1 MKKMKKPLALL
12 LTVLLAFCSLALTA
26 SASVPG
32 GSYTAYQDMDYSFL
46 SYYCNLVRADD
57 PRDMQDDA
65 FYLMMKEHA
74 GEDEESGRIKSF
86 ELLVNNAYTILFY
99 DADGND
105 LTPVAMTDKGDPYA
119 FGVTHTYEVT
129 FSQYQSTV
137 YICFEV
143 PTVSPDEISVTIN
156 DGIGVN
162 FLLGLDDPSREGV
175 ESVTVTYK
183 NLSGETV
190 TETRQKNALPV
201 ENGKY
206 KITVRIAPAQ
216 LADEIT
222 VKVGSEDAIG
232 TSVLNYCEELISGD
246 YAQKYKDVAL
256 ALEQY
261 AQAANNVFGYSDD
274 TITDIGELST
284 DAVQNAAVVFNDA
297 TGAVTGASFMALTKP
312 EFRFYTAGIDETTAV
327 DYNEAGVTATM
338 ADGGDTLN
346 ARFVKKA
353 DGKVLL
359 EVTGVSAENMDKDIT
374 VTVTGLGDI
383 TFNGNA
389 FAKAMAKSGNTAQQN
404 LGAALYNYGAAA
416 KKCFTAEKIVD
427 LGTLDGDYEAQDGD
441 VLTGTLA
448 GDYKITVADGANVT
462 LKDANV
468 TCLTKD
474 AEFAAINPLGDAA
487 ITIEGTNTV
496 KGGDEEYPGIYVPKN
511 KTLTIDGAGSLKA
524 DSGGY
529 SCGIGGGDQISA
541 GNIVING
548 STITADGGESAAGIG
563 SGYLGEC
570 GSITINGGTVTAN
583 GGGDAAGIGSGSD
596 ADCGDITIN
605 GGTVTANGG
614 WVAAGIGSGSNA
626 DCGDI
631 TISGGTVT
639 AYGGFESAGI
649 GSGVEADCGDIT
661 ISGGTVTAEGGYRAV
676 GIGSGEDG
684 SCDNIT
690 ISGGT
695 VTAKATE
702 RSGYPAIGSSAYAS
716 CGNILIK
723 NTVAAVYLLPS
734 GGQDQV
740 AAIGA
745 AGEGT
750 CGTVTIEDGA
760 NVIRN

>member
-1 MKKMKKPLALL
+1 MYWPMQTTKKVLALL
-12 LTVLLAFCSLALTA
+12 LAAVLALGTFAMTA
-26 SASVPG
+26 SAVGDTLQATPAQLTLTVGENGTVVIKDGVLGNAADDNVIPGLNSEIHANQATSLTIGNGHSIRILEEGSIKMDPG
-32 GSYTAYQDMDYSFL
+32 GRVSFFPDPSNTAVVTAVPDEGYSFAGWYNGETLYSADAALAYQNISENMTLTAEFTVKMPNDNMDNMSVSIDDQIAL
-46 SYYCNLVRADD
+46 NLLLDLGKRAKTTSDVSV
-57 PRDMQDDA
+57 M
-65 FYLMMKEHA
+65 LN
-74 GEDEESGRIKSF
+74 GE
-86 ELLVNNAYTILFY
+86 
-99 DADGND
+99 
-105 LTPVAMTDKGDPYA
+105 PYA
-119 FGVTHTYEVT
+119 VEGAAY
-129 FSQYQSTV
+129 
-137 YICFEV
+137 
-143 PTVSPDEISVTIN
+143 PDGGE
-156 DGIGVN
+156 GIYN
-162 FLLGLDDPSREGV
+162 F
-175 ESVTVTYK
+175 
-183 NLSGETV
+183 
-190 TETRQKNALPV
+190 PV
-201 ENGKY
+201 
-206 KITVRIAPAQ
+206 VMAPAQ
-216 LADEIT
+216 IDDPIVVTIA
-222 VKVGSEDAIG
+222 GDAQPLT
-232 TSVLNYCEELISGD
+232 TSVKDYCTTLSSDPAYASYVKERALAQAILNYG
-246 YAQKYKDVAL
+246 
-256 ALEQY
+256 
-261 AQAANNVFGYSDD
+261 QAANDVFAYTAQ
-274 TITDIGELST
+274 TIADISGMDK
-284 DAVQNAAVVFNDA
+284 DAVQSASVTFTDG
-297 TGAVTGASFMALTKP
+297 TGKVTGASFMALTKP
-312 EFRFYTAGIDETTAV
+312 EFRFYTANIDEQTAY
-327 DYNEAGVTATM
+327 DYNQAGVTATM
-338 ADGGDTLN
+338 ANGGDTLN

-359 EVTGVSAENMDKDIT
+359 EVTGVSAENIDKTVT
-374 VTVTGLGDI
+374 VTVTGLGTI
-383 TFNGNA
+383 SFNGNA
-389 FAKAMAKSGNTAQQN
+389 FAKAMASSSNTAQQN

-474 AEFAAINPLGDAA
+474 AEFAAITPLGDAA

-570 GSITINGGTVTAN
+570 GSITINGGTVTA
-583 GGGDAAGIGSGSD
+583 
-596 ADCGDITIN
+596 
-605 GGTVTANGG
+605 
-614 WVAAGIGSGSNA
+614 
-626 DCGDI
+626 
-631 TISGGTVT
+631 
-639 AYGGFESAGI
+639 YGGFESAGI

-702 RSGYPAIGSSAYAS
+702 RSGYPAIGSSADAS

-723 NTVAAVYLLPS
+723 NTVTAVYLLPS

-745 AGEGT
+745 AEGGT